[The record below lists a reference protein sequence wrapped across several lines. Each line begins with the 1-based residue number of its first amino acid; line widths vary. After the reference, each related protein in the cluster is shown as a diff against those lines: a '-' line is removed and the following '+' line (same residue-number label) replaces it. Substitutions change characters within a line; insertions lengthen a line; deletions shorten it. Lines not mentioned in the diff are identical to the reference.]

1 MLFQGKVYIAVQVVL
16 ETFSALLAYS
26 DEREDGKLVCKM
38 YVDTDGNNVVFIAF
52 RWTTVRR
59 NS

>member
-1 MLFQGKVYIAVQVVL
+1 M
-16 ETFSALLAYS
+16 ETFIALLAYS